1 MSDPGAGGSL
11 EALLSEQQAYYRA
24 HAPTYLEGSLEADDA
39 GRLEAELAG
48 AFDAHCRG
56 DVLELACGPGTWTG
70 MLADRA
76 RTLTAVDGA
85 PEMLELAA
93 LATSA
98 DNVRFVTAD
107 LFTWRPDRRY
117 DAVFFGFW
125 LSHVPD
131 ERWDGFWAT
140 VADCLAPGGWAV
152 FADDAYRTADELIY
166 GTGSSVIQRRLGD
179 GSRHRIIKAVRTA
192 AGVEARLRAQSWDM
206 SVRQI
211 GDFFWGAGRRV
222 AESAVYRPM

>member
-1 MSDPGAGGSL
+1 VSDAGPEADL
-11 EALLSEQQAYYRA
+11 DALLGEQQAYYRA
-24 HAPTYLEGSLEADDA
+24 RAPTYLDGALQDDDA
-39 GRLEAELAG
+39 GQLEAELAR
-48 AFDAHCRG
+48 AFDARCRG

-70 MLADRA
+70 MLAEQA
-76 RTLTAVDGA
+76 RSVTAVDGA
-85 PEMLELAA
+85 PEMLELAR
-93 LATSA
+93 LATPA
-98 DNVRFVTAD
+98 EKVRFVAAD

-131 ERWDGFWAT
+131 ERWDGFWAL

-152 FADDAYRTADELIY
+152 FTDDAYRTADELVY
-166 GTGSSVIQRRLGD
+166 GEASSVIQRRLGD

-192 AGVEARLRAQSWDM
+192 PEVEARLRAEGWDM

-211 GDFFWGAGRRV
+211 GEFFWGAGRHQR
-222 AESAVYRPM
+222 SPS